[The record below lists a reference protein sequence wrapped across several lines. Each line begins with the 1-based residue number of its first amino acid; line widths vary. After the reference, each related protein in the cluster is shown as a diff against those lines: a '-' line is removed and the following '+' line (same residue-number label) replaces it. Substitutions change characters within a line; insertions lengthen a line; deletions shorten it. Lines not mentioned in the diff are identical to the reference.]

1 MNRTARK
8 TLILLAKAAIAVV
21 LLAWV
26 LGQVHWRDYVKAVAD
41 GRTYPVLDDLGGQGK
56 AHAIRIA
63 VGPAWSW
70 RPEVRPAADFAPLPG
85 GVEVARPGF
94 VTSLVRINVPLA
106 VLGALG
112 FGASVVLTAVR
123 WWILLKIQDIH
134 IRLWESVRLTFLG
147 QFFNSVVPG
156 TVGGDLVKAY
166 YVAKHTPKTAAVLVS
181 VFVDRLFGLVGL
193 AVVAAVMLAVVLAT
207 GIETFQQVRQPV
219 ICVGAVLAGVAAL
232 LAFLFSGGFRRALR
246 LERLYQRLP
255 VAHQLLAAGDAV
267 RLYRRR
273 LGSMTGTVVLTFAAH
288 MGFVG
293 FVALTGLSL
302 SLPTAWY
309 NYFVYVP
316 LVYII
321 GSVPLTPGGVGWIE
335 NWYVKFFQTA
345 TCGASA
351 ILVLALL
358 ARLIPVL
365 WGLPGAVVAIT
376 GSKVPAADSMQAELA
391 QRENDGKGPGGHAPD
406 SRVQ

>member
-8 TLILLAKAAIAVV
+8 TLILLAKAGIAIV

-26 LGQVHWRDYVKAVAD
+26 LGKVHWRDYVQVRAD
-41 GRTYPVLDDLGGQGK
+41 GRTYPVLADLGGLGK
-56 AHAIRIA
+56 APAIRIA
-63 VGPAWSW
+63 AGPAWSS
-70 RPEVRPAADFAPLPG
+70 RPEVRPAGDFVPRPG
-85 GVEVARPGF
+85 GVEVVRPGF
-94 VTSLVRINVPLA
+94 VTSLCRINVPLA
-106 VLGALG
+106 ALGALG
-112 FGASVVLTAVR
+112 FGASVVLTAMR
-123 WWILLKIQDIH
+123 WWILLKIQGIH
-134 IRLWESVRLTFLG
+134 IRPWESVRLTFLG
-147 QFFNSVVPG
+147 QFFNAVVPG

-166 YVAKHTPKTAAVLVS
+166 YVAKHTHKAAAVLVS

-193 AVVAAVMLAVVLAT
+193 AMVAAVMLAVVLAT
-207 GIETFQQVRQPV
+207 GIETFQRVRLPV
-219 ICVGAVLAGVAAL
+219 TCVGVVLAAVAAL
-232 LAFLFSGGFRRALR
+232 LAFLFSGRFRRALR

-255 VAHQLLAAGDAV
+255 VARHFVAAGDAV
-267 RLYRRR
+267 QLYRRR
-273 LGSMTGTVVLTFAAH
+273 LGSMTGTVLLTFAAH
-288 MGFVG
+288 LGFVG

-351 ILVLALL
+351 IMVLALL

-365 WGLPGAVVAIT
+365 WGLPGAVVAVT
-376 GSKVPAADSMQAELA
+376 GSKVPAVDSMQAELA
-391 QRENDGKGPGGHAPD
+391 LRENAG
-406 SRVQ
+406 Q

>member
-8 TLILLAKAAIAVV
+8 VLILLAKAAIAIV

-26 LGQVHWRDYVKAVAD
+26 LGKVHWRDYVHSRAD
-41 GRTYPVLDDLGGQGK
+41 GGSYPVLADLGGQGG
-56 AHAIRIA
+56 AHTIRIA
-63 VGPAWSW
+63 VGSAWS
-70 RPEVRPAADFAPLPG
+70 PQPQTRPAADFEPLPG
-85 GVEVARPGF
+85 GVEVIRPGF
-94 VTSLVRINVPLA
+94 LTSLCRINIPLA

-112 FGASVVLTAVR
+112 FGASVVLTAIR
-123 WWILLKIQDIH
+123 WWILLRIQR
-134 IRLWESVRLTFLG
+134 IRIPAWEAVRLTFLG
-147 QFFNSVVPG
+147 QFFNAVVPG

-166 YVAKHTPKTAAVLVS
+166 YVAKHTPKAAAVLVS

-193 AVVAAVMLAVVLAT
+193 AVVAAVMLAIVLAT
-207 GIETFQQVRQPV
+207 GIETFQRVRLPV
-219 ICVGAVLAGVAAL
+219 TCVGAILAAVAAL
-232 LAFLFSGGFRRALR
+232 LAFLFSGRFRQALR
-246 LERLYQRLP
+246 LERLYQRWP
-255 VAHQLLAAGDAV
+255 VAHHFAAAGDAV
-267 RLYRRR
+267 RLYRQR

-302 SLPTAWY
+302 SLPTPWY

-335 NWYVKFFQTA
+335 NWYVKFFQTDV
-345 TCGASA
+345 CGASA

-365 WGLPGAVVAIT
+365 WGLPGAVVAVT
-376 GSKVPAADSMQAELA
+376 GSRLPAVDSMKAELA
-391 QRENDGKGPGGHAPD
+391 QREDTDAP
-406 SRVQ
+406 